1 MHTEGWRSPNGKLF
15 SPFLLGGF
23 CLDRSYPNPYS
34 EVPLLLHV
42 IKEGGFQPGL
52 PPCMLSSLP
61 HAHLTQAAALPAAIL
76 NAALTFLAHR
86 GRQQLHAQPM
96 DPEAAVLTFGS
107 HQVMGQDL
115 HGFGSRNGKKQ
126 EMETKSIKMPLR
138 CSVKGAG
145 LQLHWD
151 QTAAPTV
158 QHKASPPASAKGCK
172 CGPCP
177 KSPFPALLSRQ
188 QRAAVASSAALWHE
202 QCQTSTQRHREG
214 PFRQR
219 LRAPTALTHHSG
231 AHELLQPL

>member
-1 MHTEGWRSPNGKLF
+1 MKLPQPIFRSAFAPTRDKRGRISARPASLHA
-15 SPFLLGGF
+15 LLPAPCTPHPGSHSS
-23 CLDRSYPNPYS
+23 CSYPQCS
-34 EVPLLLHV
+34 SHVP
-42 IKEGGFQPGL
+42 
-52 PPCMLSSLP
+52 C
-61 HAHLTQAAALPAAIL
+61 TQGTAAAPCTADGP
-76 NAALTFLAHR
+76 R
-86 GRQQLHAQPM
+86 GSCA
-96 DPEAAVLTFGS
+96 DIWS
-107 HQVMGQDL
+107 HQVTGQDL